1 MTRGRPPAQALK
13 EAKAI
18 ALRQGKICENTKGR
32 GLLYDFTIHFMLVTI
47 AVCVKRTR
55 VVTSDHALVLSS
67 CKKEIAGLR
76 KIPASSVFVR
86 ELWVRS
92 PVGTWQY
99 FLVLDDLLVEIP
111 PHHLPGN
118 GNMSGERMLRES
130 APGPDRSVI
139 PGGVPAAISGFV
151 CPFMAMSKGGM
162 IS

>member
-1 MTRGRPPAQALK
+1 MARGRPPGQALK

-18 ALRQGKICENTKGR
+18 ALRQGGKICENTKGR

-47 AVCVKRTR
+47 AVAVKRTR
-55 VVTSDHALVLSS
+55 VVTSDHTQILAG
-67 CKKEIAGLR
+67 CKKEIARLR
-76 KIPASSVFVR
+76 RVPASSVFVR

-92 PVGTWQY
+92 PIGTWQY

-111 PHHLPGN
+111 PHLLPGN
-118 GNMSGERMLRES
+118 KTGERKLRED

-151 CPFMAMSKGGM
+151 CPFMATLKGG
-162 IS
+162 